1 MTELTQGEKL
11 LRTMAKK
18 YGSIEAW
25 KAHQAKVGAKGGK
38 KTGESKR
45 RGDKAYYQA
54 LGVTGAKKR
63 YGKDTNL

>member
-1 MTELTQGEKL
+1 
-11 LRTMAKK
+11 MAKK

-54 LGVTGAKKR
+54 LGVSGAKKR